1 MNPATARPDFP
12 EQRALTAS
20 TLALVVAVG
29 GVAMFLPP
37 LVKHTVEMPLRAVA
51 AGLAMACVM
60 VLHWVFLGLAAQR
73 MQRSVAGWVSLS
85 VLLFPVGSATALI
98 LLGWFAD
105 ERRAPRAA
113 V

>member
-1 MNPATARPDFP
+1 MTRPAAASEFP

-29 GVAMFLPP
+29 CVAMFLPP
-37 LVKHTVEMPLRAVA
+37 LVKHTVEVPLRAA
-51 AGLAMACVM
+51 ATGLALACAM
-60 VLHWVFLGLAAQR
+60 LLHWVFLGVAARR

-85 VLLFPVGSATALI
+85 VLLFPVGSAMALI

-105 ERRAPRAA
+105 EQRTPSAA
-113 V
+113 L